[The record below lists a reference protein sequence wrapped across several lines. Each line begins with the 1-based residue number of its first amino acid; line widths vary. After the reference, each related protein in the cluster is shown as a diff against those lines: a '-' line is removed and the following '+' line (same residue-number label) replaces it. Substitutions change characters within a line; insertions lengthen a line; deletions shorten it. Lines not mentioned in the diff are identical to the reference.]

1 MRYHC
6 LYDSSHKAVVF
17 NFSQHLIL
25 SFLLSIGLPGSSQSR
40 SSETWDLCASRA
52 LGKFLGPP
60 GKDEEHHAYLSP
72 AVTHI
77 CEADVRGWVTAAEQ
91 GA

>member
-6 LYDSSHKAVVF
+6 LYDSFHKAVVF

-40 SSETWDLCASRA
+40 SSETWDLCASRD
-52 LGKFLGPP
+52 LGKFLRPP

-72 AVTHI
+72 AVTHVWETDI
-77 CEADVRGWVTAAEQ
+77 RGWVTAAEQ